1 MTMDT
6 PAEVFAVACL
16 IVVVGLALTVLTWR
30 FEQWLRRVTLTARR
44 NAETRALRR
53 MIAAEEALFLPFAD
67 TGLTPDRRTPIYDAV
82 GDELAARRTRRGG
95 AA

>member
-6 PAEVFAVACL
+6 PAEVFAVFCL
-16 IVVVGLALTVLTWR
+16 VVTGCLVLTALTWR
-30 FEQWLRRVTLTARR
+30 FEQWLRRVTMTARR

-53 MIAAEEALFLPFAD
+53 MVAAEEALFLPFAD

-82 GDELAARRTRRGG
+82 GDELAHRRARRGG